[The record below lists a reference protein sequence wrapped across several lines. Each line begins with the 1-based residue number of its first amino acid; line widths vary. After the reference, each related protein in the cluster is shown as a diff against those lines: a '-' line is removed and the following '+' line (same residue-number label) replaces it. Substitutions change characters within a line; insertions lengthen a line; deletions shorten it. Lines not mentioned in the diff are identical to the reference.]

1 MIIKVLGPGCSKC
14 VEAYEIVSK
23 AVAASGSD
31 ATVEKITDL
40 REIMALG
47 VLATPAV
54 AASCARGASPARKKS
69 GAGSAPNHPG
79 ARHTTGNDGRA
90 VPAMPGLRGLC
101 CKRAKMP
108 GREAGH
114 PCFLPDAPC
123 PACLSL
129 RPIWT
134 NPCPHARDRQP

>member
-31 ATVEKITDL
+31 ATEKVTDL

-54 AASCARGASPARKKS
+54 VIDGGIMCTGRV
-69 GAGSAPNHPG
+69 PG
-79 ARHTTGNDGRA
+79 AEE
-90 VPAMPGLRGLC
+90 VRGWLG
-101 CKRAKMP
+101 A
-108 GREAGH
+108 
-114 PCFLPDAPC
+114 
-123 PACLSL
+123 
-129 RPIWT
+129 
-134 NPCPHARDRQP
+134 

>member
-47 VLATPAV
+47 AIHSEPSLLRSRHDGRRSAPAV
-54 AASCARGASPARKKS
+54 
-69 GAGSAPNHPG
+69 
-79 ARHTTGNDGRA
+79 
-90 VPAMPGLRGLC
+90 M
-101 CKRAKMP
+101 
-108 GREAGH
+108 
-114 PCFLPDAPC
+114 
-123 PACLSL
+123 LSVGW
-129 RPIWT
+129 R
-134 NPCPHARDRQP
+134 

>member
-54 AASCARGASPARKKS
+54 VIDGGIMCTGRVPSAEEVRGWLGASPFGGHAIPREMTV
-69 GAGSAPNHPG
+69 AQYRRCLVCATCAATMP
-79 ARHTTGNDGRA
+79 RYRA
-90 VPAMPGLRGLC
+90 VWRTP
-101 CKRAKMP
+101 
-108 GREAGH
+108 
-114 PCFLPDAPC
+114 FLP
-123 PACLSL
+123 S
-129 RPIWT
+129 T
-134 NPCPHARDRQP
+134 

>member
-31 ATVEKITDL
+31 ATMEKITDL

-54 AASCARGASPARKKS
+54 VI
-69 GAGSAPNHPG
+69 
-79 ARHTTGNDGRA
+79 DGGI
-90 VPAMPGLRGLC
+90 MC
-101 CKRAKMP
+101 
-108 GREAGH
+108 
-114 PCFLPDAPC
+114 
-123 PACLSL
+123 
-129 RPIWT
+129 T
-134 NPCPHARDRQP
+134 

>member
-54 AASCARGASPARKKS
+54 VIDGGIMCAGRVPSAEEVRGWL
-69 GAGSAPNHPG
+69 GA
-79 ARHTTGNDGRA
+79 
-90 VPAMPGLRGLC
+90 
-101 CKRAKMP
+101 
-108 GREAGH
+108 
-114 PCFLPDAPC
+114 
-123 PACLSL
+123 
-129 RPIWT
+129 
-134 NPCPHARDRQP
+134 

>member
-54 AASCARGASPARKKS
+54 VI
-69 GAGSAPNHPG
+69 
-79 ARHTTGNDGRA
+79 DGGIMCT
-90 VPAMPGLRGLC
+90 AMSGLRDPWYR
-101 CKRAKMP
+101 RAKIR
-108 GREAGH
+108 GRVADA
-114 PCFLPDAPC
+114 LPAF
-123 PACLSL
+123 CLI
-129 RPIWT
+129 P
-134 NPCPHARDRQP
+134 

>member
-14 VEAYEIVSK
+14 AEAYEIVSK

-54 AASCARGASPARKKS
+54 VIDGIMCTGRVPSAEEVRGWL
-69 GAGSAPNHPG
+69 GA
-79 ARHTTGNDGRA
+79 
-90 VPAMPGLRGLC
+90 
-101 CKRAKMP
+101 
-108 GREAGH
+108 
-114 PCFLPDAPC
+114 
-123 PACLSL
+123 
-129 RPIWT
+129 
-134 NPCPHARDRQP
+134 

>member
-54 AASCARGASPARKKS
+54 VRPTGGCWSSMAASCARDASPVRKKS
-69 GAGSAPNHPG
+69 GAGSAPSLS
-79 ARHTTGNDGRA
+79 A
-90 VPAMPGLRGLC
+90 VTPYHG
-101 CKRAKMP
+101 K
-108 GREAGH
+108 
-114 PCFLPDAPC
+114 
-123 PACLSL
+123 
-129 RPIWT
+129 
-134 NPCPHARDRQP
+134 

>member
-47 VLATPAV
+47 VLATPA
-54 AASCARGASPARKKS
+54 AASCARDASPVRKKS
-69 GAGSAPNHPG
+69 GAGSAPSLP
-79 ARHTTGNDGRA
+79 A
-90 VPAMPGLRGLC
+90 VTPYHG
-101 CKRAKMP
+101 K
-108 GREAGH
+108 
-114 PCFLPDAPC
+114 
-123 PACLSL
+123 
-129 RPIWT
+129 
-134 NPCPHARDRQP
+134 

>member
-23 AVAASGSD
+23 AVTASGSD

-54 AASCARGASPARKKS
+54 VIDGGIMCTGRVPVRKKS
-69 GAGSAPNHPG
+69 GAGSAPSLS
-79 ARHTTGNDGRA
+79 A
-90 VPAMPGLRGLC
+90 V
-101 CKRAKMP
+101 
-108 GREAGH
+108 
-114 PCFLPDAPC
+114 APY
-123 PACLSL
+123 
-129 RPIWT
+129 
-134 NPCPHARDRQP
+134 HGK

>member
-54 AASCARGASPARKKS
+54 VIDGGIMCTGASPVRKKS
-69 GAGSAPNHPG
+69 GAGSAPSLS
-79 ARHTTGNDGRA
+79 A
-90 VPAMPGLRGLC
+90 VTPYHG
-101 CKRAKMP
+101 K
-108 GREAGH
+108 
-114 PCFLPDAPC
+114 
-123 PACLSL
+123 
-129 RPIWT
+129 
-134 NPCPHARDRQP
+134 

>member
-54 AASCARGASPARKKS
+54 VIDGGASPARKKS
-69 GAGSAPNHPG
+69 GAGSAPSLPG
-79 ARHTTGNDGRA
+79 ARHTTENDGRA

-101 CKRAKMP
+101 CKRPKMP
-108 GREAGH
+108 GWGAGH
-114 PCFLPDAPC
+114 PCLLPDAPC

-129 RPIWT
+129 RSIRPG
-134 NPCPHARDRQP
+134 PCPHAWDRQP